1 MSYNFGIYLTC
12 RPMSS
17 PMLLE
22 TAPTLRRLM
31 IPAICGRYGF
41 TRGPKEFTTVPKP
54 FNITVVS
61 SEVCSCWI
69 SGQLGWGENVVS
81 NPKHRMTMNWWDK
94 RSWQTRVSL
103 ASHAQTSNRFIKWNG
118 SRSFELGKC
127 SQGCQQWVS
136 CKESLWLQQM
146 LSASWLKNQWDKNW
160 QFHTQFS
167 VHPTSWWVAFQQ
179 RSQLSSIA
187 SFN

>member
-1 MSYNFGIYLTC
+1 MFILYLSMKHNCILWYILRFMYIISYNFGIYLTC

-94 RSWQTRVSL
+94 GSWQTRVSL
-103 ASHAQTSNRFIKWNG
+103 ASQVTHKHQTDSSN
-118 SRSFELGKC
+118 E
-127 SQGCQQWVS
+127 
-136 CKESLWLQQM
+136 M
-146 LSASWLKNQWDKNW
+146 
-160 QFHTQFS
+160 
-167 VHPTSWWVAFQQ
+167 VHV
-179 RSQLSSIA
+179 LL
-187 SFN
+187 N